1 MFKQVYRVWKSC
13 VGAQFICLK
22 RDFQGLGGFAG
33 VVLSFE
39 VAGNQVQGHLGL
51 EFRVWVYAGVEGI
64 REESNLASRLLSFSF
79 MGGFGLR
86 RVVLPGSWVV
96 GFILGLH

>member
-1 MFKQVYRVWKSC
+1 MFKQVYRVWKSF
-13 VGAQFICLK
+13 VGAQFVCLK

-51 EFRVWVYAGVEGI
+51 EFRVWV
-64 REESNLASRLLSFSF
+64 
-79 MGGFGLR
+79 
-86 RVVLPGSWVV
+86 
-96 GFILGLH
+96 